1 MIRLLADE
9 NFNGRI
15 LRGIFREIPD
25 ADIVRVQDTEIFEAD
40 DPTVLAWAA
49 TQKRILLTHDIKTM
63 PKYAN
68 ERLDAGLPMP
78 GVIAADDGFPFGKV
92 IEDILL
98 ILLIIS
104 ASEPE
109 EWENRVVFL
118 PL

>member
-49 TQKRILLTHDIKTM
+49 TQNRILLTHDIKTM

-68 ERLDAGLPMP
+68 ERLVAGLPMP
-78 GVIAADDGFPFGKV
+78 GVIAADDDLPFGKV
-92 IEDILL
+92 IKVIKDILL
-98 ILLIIS
+98 VIT

-109 EWENRVVFL
+109 EWADRVVFL
-118 PL
+118 PI